1 MQSIKKTQ
9 WLIVLAIII
18 IMTALLTL
26 DLKPPGTGNGM
37 RAGAAANKST
47 ESASISMD
55 TEIAAAKKSLAENT
69 NKTILQ
75 LENELNSLSGSE
87 KELKIK
93 ELAEVYANNNQFT
106 VAALYYLSGSADDAN
121 EYILAAEAFR
131 KAYKNISDSSLMP
144 TLIEKATTCFQSAL
158 EKDPNNLDAKSGL
171 GSCIVDAGQ
180 NPMQGIQLLLA
191 VVKVDSLNLNANL
204 NLGLFSM
211 KSGQFDKAIKR
222 FETVAKLKPSA
233 EIYGMLADAYEQTGN
248 IKAAVAALKKAKAYI
263 IDKDI
268 LVNIDNYIKNLKK

>member
-1 MQSIKKTQ
+1 MQSIKKSQ

-37 RAGAAANKST
+37 RAGAAENKSAT
-47 ESASISMD
+47 ADISMD
-55 TEIAAAKKSLAENT
+55 TEIATAKKGFADNT
-69 NKTILQ
+69 NKMILQ
-75 LENELNSLSGSE
+75 LEKELSDLSGNE

-131 KAYKNISDSSLMP
+131 KAYKNNSDSSKIP
-144 TLIEKATTCFQSAL
+144 VLIEKATTCFQSAL
-158 EKDPNNLDAKSGL
+158 EKEPNNLDAKSGL

-222 FETVAKLKPSA
+222 FETVAKLKPNA

-248 IKAAVAALKKAKAYI
+248 NEAAIAALKKAKAYI

>member
-9 WLIVLAIII
+9 WLILLAIII
-18 IMTALLTL
+18 IMTVLLTL
-26 DLKPPGTGNGM
+26 DLKPPGKGNGM
-37 RAGAAANKST
+37 RAGAAENKSAT
-47 ESASISMD
+47 ADISMD
-55 TEIAAAKKSLAENT
+55 TEIATAKKGFADNT
-69 NKTILQ
+69 NKMILQ
-75 LENELNSLSGSE
+75 LEKELSDLSGNE

-106 VAALYYLSGSADDAN
+106 VAALYYLSGSADDAK

-222 FETVAKLKPSA
+222 FETVAKLKPNA

-248 IKAAVAALKKAKAYI
+248 NEAAIAALKKAKAYI

>member
-1 MQSIKKTQ
+1 MQSIKKSQ
-9 WLIVLAIII
+9 WLVLLAIII

-37 RAGAAANKST
+37 RAGAAENKSAT
-47 ESASISMD
+47 ADISMD
-55 TEIAAAKKSLAENT
+55 TEIATAKKGFADNT
-69 NKTILQ
+69 NKMILQ
-75 LENELNSLSGSE
+75 LEKELSDLSGNE

-106 VAALYYLSGSADDAN
+106 VAALYYLSGSADDAK

-191 VVKVDSLNLNANL
+191 VVKGDSLNLNANL

-222 FETVAKLKPSA
+222 FETVAKLKPNA

-248 IKAAVAALKKAKAYI
+248 NEAAIAALKKAKAYI

>member
-9 WLIVLAIII
+9 WLILLAIII

-37 RAGAAANKST
+37 RAGAAENKSAT
-47 ESASISMD
+47 ADINMD
-55 TEIAAAKKSLAENT
+55 TEIATAKKGFADNT
-69 NKTILQ
+69 NKMILQ
-75 LENELNSLSGSE
+75 LEKELSDLSGNE

-106 VAALYYLSGSADDAN
+106 VAALYYLSGSADDAK

-222 FETVAKLKPSA
+222 FETVAKLKPNA

-248 IKAAVAALKKAKAYI
+248 NEAAIAALKKAKAYI

>member
-1 MQSIKKTQ
+1 MQSIKKSQ
-9 WLIVLAIII
+9 WLILLAIII

-37 RAGAAANKST
+37 MAGAAENKSAT
-47 ESASISMD
+47 ADISMD
-55 TEIAAAKKSLAENT
+55 TEMATAKKSFADNT
-69 NKTILQ
+69 NKMILQ
-75 LENELNSLSGSE
+75 LENELSELSGNE

-131 KAYKNISDSSLMP
+131 KAYKNNSDSSKIP
-144 TLIEKATTCFQSAL
+144 VLIEKATTCFQSAL
-158 EKDPNNLDAKSGL
+158 EKDPSNLDAKSGL

-248 IKAAVAALKKAKAYI
+248 NEAAIAALKKAKAYI

>member
-1 MQSIKKTQ
+1 MQSIKKSQ

-37 RAGAAANKST
+37 RAGAAENKS
-47 ESASISMD
+47 AAADISMD
-55 TEIAAAKKSLAENT
+55 TEIAAAKKVFADNT
-69 NKTILQ
+69 NNTILQ
-75 LENELNSLSGSE
+75 LENELSDLSGNE

-106 VAALYYLSGSADDAN
+106 VAAFYYLSGSEDDAK

-131 KAYKNISDSSLMP
+131 KAYKNNSDSSKIP

-158 EKDPNNLDAKSGL
+158 EKEPNNLDAKSGL

-180 NPMQGIQLLLA
+180 NPMQGIQLLLG

-222 FETVAKLKPSA
+222 FETVAKLKPNA

-248 IKAAVAALKKAKAYI
+248 NEAAIAALKKAKAYI